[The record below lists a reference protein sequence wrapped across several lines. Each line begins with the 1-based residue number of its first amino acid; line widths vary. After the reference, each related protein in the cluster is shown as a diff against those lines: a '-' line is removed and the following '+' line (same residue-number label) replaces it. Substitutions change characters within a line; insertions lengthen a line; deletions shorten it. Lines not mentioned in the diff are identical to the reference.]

1 MSLLIPFNGLK
12 LLRKVRITQA
22 ITKGVGHLSRIVPG
36 ITHKG
41 TTASGSVVDAQ
52 NLILISGLIVLVT
65 DINILCIYH
74 ILGAAQSIIQVCIRE
89 ITEVL
94 HSCTG
99 KGACSPGIRQM
110 TRDVR
115 RTDENICNADKAIV
129 TCSAKDKTGIH
140 AILRVFN
147 PLQIHS
153 KRTVNQYNSLLK
165 AAAFFNHFKQI
176 RFFRMEGK
184 HGNTIRIPK
193 RIQIYALTSIT
204 AEKNKCDIIIIRCK
218 AIP

>member
-1 MSLLIPFNGLK
+1 
-12 LLRKVRITQA
+12 
-22 ITKGVGHLSRIVPG
+22 
-36 ITHKG
+36 
-41 TTASGSVVDAQ
+41 
-52 NLILISGLIVLVT
+52 
-65 DINILCIYH
+65 
-74 ILGAAQSIIQVCIRE
+74 
-89 ITEVL
+89 
-94 HSCTG
+94 
-99 KGACSPGIRQM
+99 M
-110 TRDVR
+110 TRNIR
-115 RTDENICNADKAIV
+115 FPGKYIRNTDKTV
-129 TCSAKDKTGIH
+129 VSHRAKDKTGIH

-176 RFFRMEGK
+176 RFLRMEGK